1 MIIIISQD
9 NAALAKVCALKCRQ
23 SKLKKSACK
32 MQDKGCA
39 GSKCEHMASAI
50 KINGIVRII

>member
-1 MIIIISQD
+1 MTITIESGDWCRIYNDFITRVVVD
-9 NAALAKVCALKCRQ
+9 KCPRY
-23 SKLKKSACK
+23 K
-32 MQDKGCA
+32 DPGFKGCA